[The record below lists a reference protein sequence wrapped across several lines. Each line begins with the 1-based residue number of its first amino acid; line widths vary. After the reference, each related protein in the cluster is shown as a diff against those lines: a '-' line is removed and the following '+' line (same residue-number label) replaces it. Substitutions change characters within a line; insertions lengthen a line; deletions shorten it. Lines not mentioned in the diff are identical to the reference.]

1 MPKKDLLNFTD
12 DMVSSMEEKRKS
24 GLNFI
29 EEVRITD
36 YGCILIFCHPINYVA
51 GLRLKTRDQAVI
63 QALDYALYI
72 LDQAHIEKD
81 IILSELYN
89 IQGAIPD
96 TMGYIEDKFQ
106 EQVLTR
112 LSRIIFSIDV
122 CGIFHFDENYG
133 NIKFC

>member
-12 DMVSSMEEKRKS
+12 DMVSSVEAKSKS

-36 YGCILIFCHPINYVA
+36 YGCILVFCHPINYVA
-51 GLRLKTRDQAVI
+51 GLKLKTRDQVAI
-63 QALDYALYI
+63 QALDRALYT

-81 IILSELYN
+81 IILSEIYN

-96 TMGYIEDKFQ
+96 PIGYIEDKFQ

-112 LSRIIFSIDV
+112 LSRIIFNIDV
-122 CGIFHFDENYG
+122 CGIFHFDEAYG
-133 NIKFC
+133 GIKFC